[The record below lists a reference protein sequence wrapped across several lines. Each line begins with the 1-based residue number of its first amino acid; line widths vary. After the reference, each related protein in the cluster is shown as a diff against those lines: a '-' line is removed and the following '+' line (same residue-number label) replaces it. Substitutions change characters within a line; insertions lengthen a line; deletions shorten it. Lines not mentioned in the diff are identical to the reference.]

1 MVVVAAKHILMI
13 FRPPPPHPPSPRPQQ
28 MTGRYIYLR
37 SERVRPCW
45 CNGIDGGTLGAGMM
59 RVPWFVGK
67 SPLQLPGLNWALV
80 AKSNMCVAGDSDGDG
95 DRRAR

>member
-1 MVVVAAKHILMI
+1 MVVVAAKHILII
-13 FRPPPPHPPSPRPQQ
+13 FSSTAHPPQQ